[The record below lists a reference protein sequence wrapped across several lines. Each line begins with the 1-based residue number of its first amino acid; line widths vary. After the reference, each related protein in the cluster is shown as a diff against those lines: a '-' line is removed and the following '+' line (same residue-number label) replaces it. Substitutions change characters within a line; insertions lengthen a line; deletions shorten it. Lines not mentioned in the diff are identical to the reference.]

1 MPGTFSEKGA
11 VMRLVSVLAVA
22 ALVSGCL
29 FDKEK
34 EVVRLSGETMGT
46 TFNITAIGVDVDEEA
61 LADAVDETL
70 AEVNAKMSNWDP
82 TSEVSTFS
90 ASESTDA
97 VAVSDEFALVIDA
110 ANDVHEKSGGTFDV
124 TLGPLIELW
133 GFGPRKPEDPVP
145 SDVEIQAALDS
156 VGQSRLLTLDRE
168 AGTLAKSDAGVGI
181 NLSAIAK
188 GYGIDAVA
196 ETLRD
201 AGIENYMVEIG
212 GDLVTMGQNDKNE
225 AWRIGIEKPE
235 TGVQAIQLIVQ
246 LDDLGMATSGDYKNF
261 FEQDGVRYSHII
273 DPVTGRPITH
283 RTTSVTVLAEN
294 AMMADAWAT
303 AMLAL
308 GQEKGLELAEKHKL
322 AVYFISRD
330 VTGGEDAYITVH
342 SSAFKDALG
351 SN

>member
-1 MPGTFSEKGA
+1 
-11 VMRLVSVLAVA
+11 MRHLPVLALV
-22 ALVSGCL
+22 LFVSGCL
-29 FDKEK
+29 FDKEP

-46 TFNITAIGVDVDEEA
+46 TFNITAIGEDVDEEE
-61 LADAVDETL
+61 LAAAVQETL
-70 AEVNAKMSNWDP
+70 AAVNAKMSNWDP
-82 TSEVSTFS
+82 NSEVSTFS
-90 ASESTDA
+90 ASTDTSP
-97 VAVSDEFALVIDA
+97 VPVSDEFALVLTA
-110 ANDVHEKSGGTFDV
+110 ADDVHERSGGTFDV

-145 SDVEIQAALDS
+145 SDAEIQAALEG
-156 VGQSRLLTLDRE
+156 VGQSRLLTLDRDG
-168 AGTLAKSDAGVGI
+168 GTLAKSDPAVGI

-196 ETLRD
+196 ETLSE

-212 GDLVTMGQNDKNE
+212 GDLVTKGENDKGE
-225 AWRIGIEKPE
+225 VWRIGVEKPE
-235 TGVQAIQLIVQ
+235 AGGQNLQLIVS
-246 LDDLGMATSGDYKNF
+246 LNDLGMATSGDYKNF

-273 DPVTGRPITH
+273 DPTTGRPITH

-322 AVYFISRD
+322 AVFFISRD
-330 VTGGEDAYITVH
+330 VTGGEDAFITVH
-342 SSAFKDALG
+342 STAFKDALG
-351 SN
+351 TN

>member
-1 MPGTFSEKGA
+1 
-11 VMRLVSVLAVA
+11 MRLLPALA
-22 ALVSGCL
+22 LTTLLTGCL
-29 FDKEK
+29 FDKEHD
-34 EVVRLSGETMGT
+34 VVRLSGETMGT
-46 TFNITAIGVDVDEEA
+46 TFNVTAIGEDLDETA
-61 LADAVDETL
+61 LAASVEETL
-70 AEVNAKMSNWDP
+70 AAVNAKMSNWDP
-82 TSEVSTFS
+82 NSEVSTFS
-90 ASESTDA
+90 ASTSTDP
-97 VAVSDEFALVIDA
+97 VAVSDEFVLVLAA
-110 ANDVHEKSGGTFDV
+110 ANDVHDKTDGAFDV

-145 SDVEIQAALDS
+145 SDADIEAALAG
-156 VGQSRLLTLDRE
+156 VGQKRLLTLDAE
-168 AGTLAKSDAGVGI
+168 AGTLAKSEPGVGI

-201 AGIENYMVEIG
+201 AGIENYLVEIG
-212 GDLVTMGQNDKNE
+212 GDLVSKGQNDKGE
-225 AWRIGIEKPE
+225 TWQIGIEKP
-235 TGVQAIQLIVQ
+235 QAGSQSLQLIVS
-246 LDDLGMATSGDYKNF
+246 LDDRGMASSGDYKNY

-273 DPVTGRPITH
+273 DPTTGRPITH

-308 GQEKGLELAEKHKL
+308 GQEKGMQLAEEHKL

-330 VTGGEDAYITVH
+330 VTGGDDAYITSH

-351 SN
+351 TN

>member
-1 MPGTFSEKGA
+1 
-11 VMRLVSVLAVA
+11 MRLLPVLAVA
-22 ALVSGCL
+22 TLLSACL
-29 FDKEK
+29 FEKEP

-61 LADAVDETL
+61 LAVAVEETL
-70 AEVNAKMSNWDP
+70 ADVNAKMSNWDKN
-82 TSEVSTFS
+82 SEVSQFS
-90 ASESTDA
+90 KSQSTEPTQVSE
-97 VAVSDEFALVIDA
+97 EFALVIAA

-145 SDVEIQAALDS
+145 SDEDIQAALNS
-156 VGQSRLLTLDRE
+156 VGQARLLTLDRE

-196 ETLRD
+196 DTLRD
-201 AGIENYMVEIG
+201 AGIEDYMVEIG
-212 GDLVTMGQNDKNE
+212 GDLVTMGENDKGE

-235 TGVQAIQLIVQ
+235 AGSQNLQLIVQ

-273 DPVTGRPITH
+273 DPITGRPITH

-342 SSAFKDALG
+342 STAFKDALG
-351 SN
+351 TN

>member
-1 MPGTFSEKGA
+1 
-11 VMRLVSVLAVA
+11 MRLLPVLAVA
-22 ALVSGCL
+22 TLLSACL
-29 FDKEK
+29 FDKEP

-61 LADAVDETL
+61 LAVAVEETL
-70 AEVNAKMSNWDP
+70 ADVNAKMSNWDKN
-82 TSEVSTFS
+82 SEVSQFS
-90 ASESTDA
+90 KSQSTEPTQVSE
-97 VAVSDEFALVIDA
+97 EFALVIAA

-145 SDVEIQAALDS
+145 SDEDIQAALNS
-156 VGQSRLLTLDRE
+156 VGQAGLLTLDRE

-196 ETLRD
+196 DTLRD
-201 AGIENYMVEIG
+201 AGIEDYMVEIG
-212 GDLVTMGQNDKNE
+212 GDLVTMGENDKGE

-235 TGVQAIQLIVQ
+235 AGSQNLQLIVQ

-273 DPVTGRPITH
+273 DPITGRPITH

-342 SSAFKDALG
+342 STAFKDALG
-351 SN
+351 TN

>member
-1 MPGTFSEKGA
+1 
-11 VMRLVSVLAVA
+11 MRLVPVLAVVT
-22 ALVSGCL
+22 LLSGCL
-29 FDKEK
+29 FDKEP

-46 TFNITAIGVDVDEEA
+46 TFNITAIGQDLDENA
-61 LADAVDETL
+61 LAVAVEETL
-70 AEVNAKMSNWDP
+70 ADVNAKMSNWDP
-82 TSEVSTFS
+82 NSEVSTFS
-90 ASESTDA
+90 AATSTEP
-97 VAVSDEFALVIDA
+97 VQVSAEFAQVMAA
-110 ANDVHEKSGGTFDV
+110 ANDVHEKTGGTFDV

-145 SDVEIQAALDS
+145 SDVEILKALNG
-156 VGQSRLLTLDRE
+156 VGQGRLLTLDAE
-168 AGTLAKSDAGVGI
+168 AGTLTKSEPGVGI

-196 ETLRD
+196 KTLRD
-201 AGIENYMVEIG
+201 AGIEDYLVEIG
-212 GDLVTMGQNDKNE
+212 GDLVTMGQNDKGE
-225 AWRIGIEKPE
+225 AWRIGIEKP
-235 TGVQAIQLIVQ
+235 QAGAQTYQLIVSVS
-246 LDDLGMATSGDYKNF
+246 DLGMASSGDYKNF

-273 DPVTGRPITH
+273 DPTTGRPITH

-308 GQEKGLELAEKHKL
+308 GQEKGLELAEEHKL

-342 SSAFKDALG
+342 STAFKDALET
-351 SN
+351 N

>member
-1 MPGTFSEKGA
+1 
-11 VMRLVSVLAVA
+11 MRLMLAL
-22 ALVSGCL
+22 ALPLVVSGCL
-29 FDKEK
+29 FDKEP

-46 TFNITAIGVDVDEEA
+46 TYHITAIGEDLDETELSA
-61 LADAVDETL
+61 AVEETL
-70 AEVNAKMSNWDP
+70 AQVNGKMSNWDP
-82 TSEVSTFS
+82 NSEVSTFS
-90 ASESTDA
+90 ASTSTDP
-97 VAVSDEFALVIDA
+97 VSVSDEFALVIAA
-110 ANDVHEKSGGTFDV
+110 ANEVHEKTGGTFDV

-145 SDVEIQAALDS
+145 SDDEISAALDK
-156 VGQSRLLTLDRE
+156 VGQARLLTLDRQT
-168 AGTLAKSDAGVGI
+168 GTLAKSEPEVGI

-196 ETLRD
+196 QKLRG
-201 AGIENYMVEIG
+201 AGVESYMVEIG
-212 GDLVTMGQNDKNE
+212 GDLVAKGQNDKGE

-235 TGVQAIQLIVQ
+235 TASQGIQLIVP
-246 LDDLGMATSGDYKNF
+246 LDNRGMATSGDYKNF

-273 DPVTGRPITH
+273 DPTTGRPITH
-283 RTTSVTVLAEN
+283 RTTSVTVLADN

-308 GQEKGLELAEKHKL
+308 GQEKGLKL
-322 AVYFISRD
+322 ADEYGLAVFFISRD
-330 VTGGEDAYITVH
+330 VTGDDDAYITVQ

>member
-1 MPGTFSEKGA
+1 
-11 VMRLVSVLAVA
+11 MRLLSALALA
-22 ALVSGCL
+22 TFLTGCL
-29 FDKEK
+29 FDKEPD
-34 EVVRLSGETMGT
+34 VVRLSGETMGT
-46 TFNITAIGVDVDEEA
+46 TFNITAIGEDLDEAA
-61 LADAVDETL
+61 LAASVEQAL

-82 TSEVSTFS
+82 NSEVSTFS
-90 ASESTDA
+90 ASTSTDP
-97 VAVSDEFALVIDA
+97 VAISDEFALVLAA
-110 ANDVHEKSGGTFDV
+110 ANDVHEKTGGIFDV

-145 SDVEIQAALDS
+145 SDTDIQAALNG
-156 VGQSRLLTLDRE
+156 VGQARLLTLD
-168 AGTLAKSDAGVGI
+168 ASTGTLAKSDPSVGI

-196 ETLRD
+196 ETLQD
-201 AGIENYMVEIG
+201 AGIEDYLVEIG
-212 GDLVTMGQNDKNE
+212 GDLVTKGQNDQGE

-235 TGVQAIQLIVQ
+235 AGSQTVQLIVS
-246 LDDLGMATSGDYKNF
+246 LDDRGMASSGDYKNF

-273 DPVTGRPITH
+273 DPTTGRPITH

-308 GQEKGLELAEKHKL
+308 GQEKGLELAEQHKL

-330 VTGGEDAYITVH
+330 VTGGDDAYITVH

-351 SN
+351 TN

>member
-1 MPGTFSEKGA
+1 
-11 VMRLVSVLAVA
+11 MRLLPVLAFA
-22 ALVSGCL
+22 TLVSGCL
-29 FDKEK
+29 FDKEPD
-34 EVVRLSGETMGT
+34 VVRLSGETMGT
-46 TFNITAIGVDVDEEA
+46 TFNITAIGVDIDEEA
-61 LADAVDETL
+61 LAVAVEETL
-70 AEVNAKMSNWDP
+70 ADVNAKMSNWDEN
-82 TSEVSTFS
+82 SEVSKFS
-90 ASESTDA
+90 KSQSTEPTQVSE
-97 VAVSDEFALVIDA
+97 EFALVIAA

-145 SDVEIQAALDS
+145 SDEDIQAALNS
-156 VGQSRLLTLDRE
+156 VGQARLLTLDHE
-168 AGTLAKSDAGVGI
+168 AGTLAKSDVGVGI

-196 ETLRD
+196 GTLQD
-201 AGIENYMVEIG
+201 AGIEDYMVEIG
-212 GDLVTMGQNDKNE
+212 GDLVTMGENDKGE

-235 TGVQAIQLIVQ
+235 AGAQNLQLIVQ

-273 DPVTGRPITH
+273 DPTTGRPITH

-308 GQEKGLELAEKHKL
+308 GQEKGMELAEKHKL

-342 SSAFKDALG
+342 STAFKDALG
-351 SN
+351 TN

>member
-1 MPGTFSEKGA
+1 
-11 VMRLVSVLAVA
+11 MRFVPILAVV
-22 ALVSGCL
+22 ALVSGCFL
-29 FDKEK
+29 DKEP

-46 TFNITAIGVDVDEEA
+46 TFNVTAIGTEVDEDA
-61 LADAVDETL
+61 LAAAVQETL
-70 AEVNAKMSNWDP
+70 AKVNAKMSNWDP
-82 TSEVSTFS
+82 NSEVSVFS
-90 ASESTDA
+90 ASASTEP
-97 VAVSDEFALVIDA
+97 VPISDEFGLVIA
-110 ANDVHEKSGGTFDV
+110 AAEDVHEKSGGTFDV

-145 SDVEIQAALDS
+145 SDADIQNALDR
-156 VGQSRLLTLDRE
+156 VGQSRLLVLDRE
-168 AGTLAKSDAGVGI
+168 KGTLAKSDAGVGI

-201 AGIENYMVEIG
+201 AGVEDYMVEIG
-212 GDLVTMGQNDKNE
+212 GDLVTKGDNDKGE
-225 AWRIGIEKPE
+225 TWRIGIEKPE
-235 TGVQAIQLIVQ
+235 AGAQNLQLIVQ

-273 DPVTGRPITH
+273 DPITGRPITH

-308 GQEKGLELAEKHKL
+308 GQEKGLELAEKYKL

-330 VTGGEDAYITVH
+330 VTGDEEAYITVH

-351 SN
+351 TN

>member
-1 MPGTFSEKGA
+1 
-11 VMRLVSVLAVA
+11 MRLLPILAFFT
-22 ALVSGCL
+22 LLSGCL
-29 FDKEK
+29 FDKEP

-46 TFNITAIGVDVDEEA
+46 TYNITAIGEDLDEDA
-61 LADAVDETL
+61 LAAAVSDKL
-70 AEVNAKMSNWDP
+70 AAVNAKMSNWDP
-82 TSEVSTFS
+82 NSEVSVFS
-90 ASESTDA
+90 ASSSTDPMP
-97 VAVSDEFALVIDA
+97 VSDEFALVLSA
-110 ANDVHEKSGGTFDV
+110 ANEVHAKSGGIFDV

-145 SDVEIQAALDS
+145 SDADINAALNG
-156 VGQSRLLTLDRE
+156 VGQGRLLKLDTH
-168 AGTLAKSDAGVGI
+168 AGTLAKSNASVGI

-196 ETLRD
+196 ETLQA
-201 AGIENYMVEIG
+201 AGIENYLVEIG
-212 GDLVTMGQNDKNE
+212 GDLVAKGKNDEGE
-225 AWRIGIEKPE
+225 AWLIGIEKPE
-235 TGVQAIQLIVQ
+235 TGSQTIQLVVS
-246 LDDLGMATSGDYKNF
+246 LDDRGMASSGDYRNF

-273 DPVTGRPITH
+273 DPTTGHPITH

-308 GQEKGLELAEKHKL
+308 GQDKGLALAEEHKL

-330 VTGGEDAYITVH
+330 VTGGEDAYITAH
-342 SSAFKDALG
+342 SAAFKDALG

>member
-1 MPGTFSEKGA
+1 
-11 VMRLVSVLAVA
+11 MRLLPALALA
-22 ALVSGCL
+22 ALLTGCL
-29 FDKEK
+29 FDKEPD
-34 EVVRLSGETMGT
+34 VVRLSGETMGT
-46 TFNITAIGVDVDEEA
+46 TFNVTAIGEDLDETA
-61 LADAVDETL
+61 LAASVEETL
-70 AEVNAKMSNWDP
+70 AAVNAKMSNWDP
-82 TSEVSTFS
+82 NSEVSTFS
-90 ASESTDA
+90 ASDSTDP
-97 VAVSDEFALVIDA
+97 VAVSEEFALVLAA
-110 ANDVHEKSGGTFDV
+110 ANDVHDKTDGAFDV

-145 SDVEIQAALDS
+145 SDADIEAALAG
-156 VGQSRLLTLDRE
+156 VGQNRLLTLDAE
-168 AGTLAKSDAGVGI
+168 AGTLAKSEPGVGI

-201 AGIENYMVEIG
+201 AGIENYLVEIG
-212 GDLVTMGQNDKNE
+212 GDLVSKGENDKGE
-225 AWRIGIEKPE
+225 TWQIGIEKP
-235 TGVQAIQLIVQ
+235 QAGSQSLQLIVS
-246 LDDLGMATSGDYKNF
+246 LDDRGMASSGDYKNY

-273 DPVTGRPITH
+273 DPTTGRPITH

-308 GQEKGLELAEKHKL
+308 GQEKGMQLAEEHKL

-330 VTGGEDAYITVH
+330 VTGGDDAYITSY

-351 SN
+351 TN

>member
-1 MPGTFSEKGA
+1 
-11 VMRLVSVLAVA
+11 MRLVPVLAFVT
-22 ALVSGCL
+22 LLSGCL
-29 FDKEK
+29 FDKEP

-46 TFNITAIGVDVDEEA
+46 TFNITAIGQDLDENA
-61 LADAVDETL
+61 LAVAVEETL
-70 AEVNAKMSNWDP
+70 ADVNAKMSNWDP
-82 TSEVSTFS
+82 NSEVSTFS
-90 ASESTDA
+90 AATSTEP
-97 VAVSDEFALVIDA
+97 VQVSADFAQVMAA
-110 ANDVHEKSGGTFDV
+110 ANDVHEKTGGTFDV

-145 SDVEIQAALDS
+145 SDVEILKALDG
-156 VGQSRLLTLDRE
+156 VGQGRLLTLDAE
-168 AGTLAKSDAGVGI
+168 AGTLTKSEPGVGI

-196 ETLRD
+196 KTLRN
-201 AGIENYMVEIG
+201 AGIEDYLVEIG
-212 GDLVTMGQNDKNE
+212 GDLVTMGQNDKGE
-225 AWRIGIEKPE
+225 AWRIGIEKP
-235 TGVQAIQLIVQ
+235 QAGAQTYQLIVSVS
-246 LDDLGMATSGDYKNF
+246 DLGMASSGDYKNF

-273 DPVTGRPITH
+273 DPTTGRPITH

-308 GQEKGLELAEKHKL
+308 GQKKGLELAEEHKL

-342 SSAFKDALG
+342 STAFKDALET
-351 SN
+351 N